1 MSGKARPTQD
11 QLHGFIVHCNL
22 IGEDECFMFEKV
34 KLTYE
39 EMTHLLI
46 PGAVEVV
53 VKACCF
59 GYIRPEKHWMRWY
72 FDKTVTIVKIQAV
85 EREPAFFLGID
96 AKGRIYPLMEAWV
109 NSAMD
114 NDGAGIP
121 QEIIQHALKKCGSNQ
136 YWTIPAGAKVTDLVY
151 DVADPKVKISFKQKR
166 GSHMCYVASLAT
178 TTAVYAV
185 LVGAPQ
191 RRPLAKAA
199 WSMFH
204 EGMDLGCPTDLKR
217 KVFQKAKKILQPTG
231 YVIQTLRGFVFSET
245 PDDRLIVAEVQGE
258 NNYPHCIGLLRDWI
272 LDPTEPWALKKT
284 RENLD
289 LICTKGK
296 YGKISGSGKFLRLKW
311 AVEIVEA
318 TRATVED
325 NKEMV
330 DAVRPKKK
338 NKVMVDA
345 AQPARTAKAGQWA
358 TPLPQQPEL
367 DAWVHKAVENKQLD
381 VIIFGN
387 EDDCRTVNNLQPA
400 APSYLEL
407 LADYSSDDG
416 GDC

>member
-1 MSGKARPTQD
+1 
-11 QLHGFIVHCNL
+11 
-22 IGEDECFMFEKV
+22 
-34 KLTYE
+34 
-39 EMTHLLI
+39 
-46 PGAVEVV
+46 
-53 VKACCF
+53 
-59 GYIRPEKHWMRWY
+59 
-72 FDKTVTIVKIQAV
+72 
-85 EREPAFFLGID
+85 
-96 AKGRIYPLMEAWV
+96 
-109 NSAMD
+109 
-114 NDGAGIP
+114 
-121 QEIIQHALKKCGSNQ
+121 
-136 YWTIPAGAKVTDLVY
+136 
-151 DVADPKVKISFKQKR
+151 
-166 GSHMCYVASLAT
+166 
-178 TTAVYAV
+178 
-185 LVGAPQ
+185 
-191 RRPLAKAA
+191 
-199 WSMFH
+199 
-204 EGMDLGCPTDLKR
+204 
-217 KVFQKAKKILQPTG
+217 
-231 YVIQTLRGFVFSET
+231 VFSET

-318 TRATVED
+318 TRATVDD

-345 AQPARTAKAGQWA
+345 TQPAPTAKAGQWA

-387 EDDCRTVNNLQPA
+387 EDDCRTGNNQQPD

-407 LADYSSDDG
+407 LADYSSDEG